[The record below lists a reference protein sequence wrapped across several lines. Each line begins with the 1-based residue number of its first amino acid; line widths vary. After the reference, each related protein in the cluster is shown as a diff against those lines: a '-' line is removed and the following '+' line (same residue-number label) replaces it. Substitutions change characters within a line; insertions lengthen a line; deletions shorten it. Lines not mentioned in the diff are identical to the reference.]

1 MYNITFTIGK
11 DMKTLVDSRSTQIDL
26 EKCVDLAGGSRYDM
40 IIAVSNRLRELK
52 RRARETGAYV
62 TPVDALLEMQE
73 GKINMR
79 QYLAKVK

>member
-1 MYNITFTIGK
+1 
-11 DMKTLVDSRSTQIDL
+11 MKTLVDSRSTQIDL

-79 QYLAKVK
+79 QYLSKVK

>member
-1 MYNITFTIGK
+1 
-11 DMKTLVDSRSTQIDL
+11 MKTLVDSRSTQIDL
-26 EKCVDLAGGSRYDM
+26 EKCVEMAGGSRYDM

-79 QYLAKVK
+79 QYLSKVK

>member
-1 MYNITFTIGK
+1 
-11 DMKTLVDSRSTQIDL
+11 MKALVDSRSTQIDL
-26 EKCVDLAGGSRYDM
+26 EKCVEFAGGSRYDM

-73 GKINMR
+73 GKIDMIR
-79 QYLAKVK
+79 YLSKVK

>member
-1 MYNITFTIGK
+1 
-11 DMKTLVDSRSTQIDL
+11 MKALVDSRSTQIDL

-79 QYLAKVK
+79 QYLSKVK

>member
-1 MYNITFTIGK
+1 
-11 DMKTLVDSRSTQIDL
+11 MKPIVDSRSTQIDL
-26 EKCVDLAGGSRYDM
+26 EKCVELAGGSRYDM
-40 IIAVSNRLRELK
+40 IIAVSQRLRELK

>member
-1 MYNITFTIGK
+1 
-11 DMKTLVDSRSTQIDL
+11 MKALVDSRSTQIDL
-26 EKCVDLAGGSRYDM
+26 EKCVELAGGSRYDM